1 MKTLYKVYFCY
12 HLPPHEQAR
21 SPNQYKEFVCITT
34 VDRVAKINEHYS
46 ELWGLIIDPC
56 HVTAKGDYIP
66 AEELTESKI
75 LQEWEGFDFDALL
88 ENIETGEKFWY
99 VTKRDENGVDGYEL
113 EAI

>member
-1 MKTLYKVYFCY
+1 MKTLYRVYFCY
-12 HLPPHEQAR
+12 HHEQAR

-34 VDRVAKINEHYS
+34 ADRIAKISEHYS
-46 ELWGLIIDPC
+46 ELWGLIMDPC

-66 AEELTESKI
+66 AEELTESKM

-113 EAI
+113 EEAV

>member
-12 HLPPHEQAR
+12 HHEQAR

-34 VDRVAKINEHYS
+34 ADRVAKISEHYS
-46 ELWGLIIDPC
+46 ELWGLIMDPC

-75 LQEWEGFDFDALL
+75 LQEWEGLDFYALL
-88 ENIETGEKFWY
+88 EDIETGEKFWY
-99 VTKRDENGVDGYEL
+99 VAKQDGYEL
-113 EAI
+113 DEAI